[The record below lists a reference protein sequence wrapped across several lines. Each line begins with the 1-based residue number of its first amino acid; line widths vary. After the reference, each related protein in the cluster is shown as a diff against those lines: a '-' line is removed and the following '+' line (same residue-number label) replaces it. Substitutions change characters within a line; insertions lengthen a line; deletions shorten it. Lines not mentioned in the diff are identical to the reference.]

1 MEPNLR
7 CMLCGTMYY
16 SAAPSAVA
24 HKETCDMCGGYLE
37 PMASALVRKPK
48 KRTGAEGDEPAERP
62 RRFARLTR
70 RLPRGRSR

>member
-7 CMLCGTMYY
+7 CMLCGTTYY

-24 HKETCDMCGGYLE
+24 HEETCDACGGYLE

-48 KRTGAEGDEPAERP
+48 ERTDATAPEEPRRP
-62 RRFARLTR
+62 RRFARLAR
-70 RLPRGRSR
+70 RLTRGRSE

>member
-7 CMLCGTMYY
+7 CMLCGTTYY

-24 HKETCDMCGGYLE
+24 DREKCDACGGYLE
-37 PMASALVRKPK
+37 PMASALLRK
-48 KRTGAEGDEPAERP
+48 RSEPEAPATPERP

-70 RLPRGRSR
+70 LRMRGRSG